1 MLKVKISQM
10 LLAEQITKQET
21 SLPSGKLI
29 HSADSFHSEA
39 TRGYNKPQD
48 VTLNHKSFAK

>member
-1 MLKVKISQM
+1 MLTVQISEV

-29 HSADSFHSEA
+29 H
-39 TRGYNKPQD
+39 
-48 VTLNHKSFAK
+48 FAV